1 MQLSPNEDLA
11 LFFLS
16 RQLYAEAEK
25 SGFHE
30 EATLTSSLQHFLRA
44 AEEGVDDAT
53 EWIAS
58 FLDSMS
64 ALPSSVVLPPSLL
77 NLLQWV
83 RLASKE
89 EKEVFLVA
97 ERMYRTMAK
106 GRTAIPG
113 TELDDAIQNLLTSHC
128 EHSPEMVK
136 SAKDL
141 KMSVKKLLRSA
152 LEQSKSNEVR
162 PYRKYRYIY
171 FI

>member
-1 MQLSPNEDLA
+1 MCMQDEE
-11 LFFLS
+11 LFFLTC
-16 RQLYAEAEK
+16 QLYAEAEK
-25 SGFHE
+25 SGFRE

-53 EWIAS
+53 DWIAS

-83 RLASKE
+83 RVASKE

-106 GRTAIPG
+106 GKAAVP
-113 TELDDAIQNLLTSHC
+113 EAEFDDAIQNLLMSQC
-128 EHSPEMVK
+128 EHSPEMIK

-141 KMSVKKLLRSA
+141 KMSVKKLLFSA
-152 LEQSKSNEVR
+152 LERSKSNEVR
-162 PYRKYRYIY
+162 PSKSQI